1 MKIKQYFNYGKPFI
15 RQTGF
20 TLIELLVVLAI
31 IGLLA
36 GLVGPQVMKHLGES
50 KTKTA
55 KLQIDDFSAALDMY
69 KLDVGRY
76 PNSNEGLDALVEQ
89 PAGINGWN
97 GPYLR
102 KKKIPKDPWQYDYQY
117 RSPGEHGSFDIVS
130 LGSDNQEGG
139 QGEDQDVVSWE

>member
-1 MKIKQYFNYGKPFI
+1 MNKEQYFVKSAASK
-15 RQTGF
+15 RQCGF

-55 KLQIDDFSAALDMY
+55 KLQIDDFGAALDMY

-76 PNSNEGLDALVEQ
+76 PNSNDGLVALVEQ
-89 PAGINGWN
+89 PSGVNGWN

-117 RSPGEHGSFDIVS
+117 RSPSEHGSFEILS
-130 LGSDNQEGG
+130 LGSDNREGG
-139 QGEDQDVVSWE
+139 EGEDQDVVSWE

>member
-1 MKIKQYFNYGKPFI
+1 MNRKKHFEPKASRKRPA
-15 RQTGF
+15 GF

-55 KLQIDDFSAALDMY
+55 RLQIEDLAAALDMF

-76 PNSNEGLDALVEQ
+76 PNSNEGLDALVD
-89 PAGINGWN
+89 PPSGVAGWN

-102 KKKIPKDPWQYDYQY
+102 KKKIPKDPWQYEYQY

-130 LGSDNQEGG
+130 LGSDNREGG
-139 QGEDQDVVSWE
+139 EGEDQDVVSWE